1 MRASRAFAAAVVAA
15 AALQALLF
23 ALDTPARPRALWGD
37 EVMYA
42 DLAHRLAAGD
52 DARIDPLWPPA
63 YPRFLAGLL
72 VLGGGSFVL
81 ARCVQVALLFAS
93 ALLLRDLAARITGS
107 AVAGTVAGALLL
119 LDPQV
124 GAFAHFL
131 WPELPHLFLFLFA
144 AWILVARAERPA
156 WLAVAGVVLG
166 LALLTKS
173 VLGPFLPVLLL
184 PLVFRAGRPG
194 AGRAALVVLAA
205 AVTVAPTVIDNARR
219 GAPLFADSSRFN
231 LWVGLNDRSRK
242 DMVDEVVGDEYQRYL
257 RSGETAAAR
266 ARVLDARIG
275 GLVRER
281 GLAAL
286 LRAQLGRQYFRLLD
300 KDSFFTDQLPG
311 GAISRLGYGYQGVS
325 AAAAALLRAWSYA
338 LYAVVLVAAAL
349 GFAAAPPR
357 GPWHRVMVAFLV
369 YNAALFLLLHVKT
382 RYRVAFLPVLYLQGG
397 AFVAWCLARRESR
410 SAPSRAAWAAGAAG
424 AALALF
430 LAFAGPLL
438 H

>member
-1 MRASRAFAAAVVAA
+1 VVAA

-42 DLAHRLAAGD
+42 DLAHRLAAGE

-81 ARCVQVALLFAS
+81 TRCVQVALLFAA

-144 AWILVARAERPA
+144 ARILVAPRERPA

-173 VLGPFLPVLLL
+173 LLGRSCPSS
-184 PLVFRAGRPG
+184 
-194 AGRAALVVLAA
+194 
-205 AVTVAPTVIDNARR
+205 
-219 GAPLFADSSRFN
+219 SSR
-231 LWVGLNDRSRK
+231 S
-242 DMVDEVVGDEYQRYL
+242 
-257 RSGETAAAR
+257 S
-266 ARVLDARIG
+266 
-275 GLVRER
+275 
-281 GLAAL
+281 
-286 LRAQLGRQYFRLLD
+286 
-300 KDSFFTDQLPG
+300 
-311 GAISRLGYGYQGVS
+311 S
-325 AAAAALLRAWSYA
+325 APD
-338 LYAVVLVAAAL
+338 
-349 GFAAAPPR
+349 AAAP
-357 GPWHRVMVAFLV
+357 
-369 YNAALFLLLHVKT
+369 
-382 RYRVAFLPVLYLQGG
+382 
-397 AFVAWCLARRESR
+397 
-410 SAPSRAAWAAGAAG
+410 
-424 AALALF
+424 
-430 LAFAGPLL
+430 AGPRWWCSPQP
-438 H
+438 